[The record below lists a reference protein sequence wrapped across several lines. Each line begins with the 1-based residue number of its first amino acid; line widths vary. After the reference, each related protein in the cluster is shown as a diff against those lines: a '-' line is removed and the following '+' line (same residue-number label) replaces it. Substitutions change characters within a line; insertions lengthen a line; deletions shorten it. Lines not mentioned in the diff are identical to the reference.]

1 MIQLYVKAMENMT
14 FEVAIKAALDML
26 NSKIQELSEK
36 VEAGTSTDNERSY
49 LRDLI
54 NERDSLERE

>member
-1 MIQLYVKAMENMT
+1 MENMT

-26 NSKIQELSEK
+26 DSKIQELSEK

>member
-1 MIQLYVKAMENMT
+1 MT

-26 NSKIQELSEK
+26 DSKIQELSEK
-36 VEAGTSTDNERSY
+36 VEAGSSTHNERSY

>member
-1 MIQLYVKAMENMT
+1 MENMT

-26 NSKIQELSEK
+26 DSKIQELSEK

-54 NERDSLERE
+54 NERDSLEHEGNG

>member
-26 NSKIQELSEK
+26 DSKIQELSEK